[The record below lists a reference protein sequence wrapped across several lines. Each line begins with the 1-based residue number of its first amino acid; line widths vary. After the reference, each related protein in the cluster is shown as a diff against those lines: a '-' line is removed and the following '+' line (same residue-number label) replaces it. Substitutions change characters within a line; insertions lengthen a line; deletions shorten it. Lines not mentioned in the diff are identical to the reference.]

1 MSTRTFLRLPVY
13 RQLDLLDKAN
23 KRFRLPEQS
32 IEKDVFVCLLLENVM
47 ALPDIGEHLTFKGGT
62 SLSKAHKITE
72 RFSEDVDLV
81 VDRHALDLPDDGI
94 PGPQHSPRQQKERA
108 KKIAKACRTWASD
121 VLLPALRNVLAHE
134 MQGRAWSLDLNPDS
148 DNHETVISFGYP
160 KHFNVSGGYL
170 LDFVKVD
177 LVAKADA
184 WPSVPMPVRAYVNE
198 LFPEELGVGSF
209 QVRTLEAERT
219 LIEKALLLHEVLVQR
234 PDGPRPRLARHYFD
248 LYFLHRAGVTT
259 KAIARADL
267 YPAVVQQRSIYYRYP
282 GVDYGALLS
291 DGFNFIPQGAARDA
305 WQHDY
310 DSMQSD
316 MFYGERPAFEEVLNA
331 LHEMETTFREHLRT
345 TLTSTPPEIRH
356 EHP

>member
-1 MSTRTFLRLPVY
+1 MSIRSYLALNDSDQLTLLRRVAD
-13 RQLDLLDKAN
+13 RM
-23 KRFRLPEQS
+23 RLGAKS
-32 IEKDVFVCLLLENVM
+32 IEKDVFVCLFLEQVM
-47 ALPDIGEHLTFKGGT
+47 ALPGIGEHLTFKGGT

-81 VDRHALDLPDDGI
+81 VDRRALDLPDDGI

-108 KKIAKACRTWASD
+108 KKIAKACRAWASD

-134 MQGRAWSLDLNPDS
+134 MHGRAWSLDLNPDS

-310 DSMQSD
+310 ESMQSD

-331 LHEMETTFREHLRT
+331 LREVETTFREHLRT
-345 TLTSTPPEIRH
+345 NLTSTPPNVRH

>member
-1 MSTRTFLRLPVY
+1 
-13 RQLDLLDKAN
+13 LLD
-23 KRFRLPEQS
+23 
-32 IEKDVFVCLLLENVM
+32 
-47 ALPDIGEHLTFKGGT
+47 H
-62 SLSKAHKITE
+62 
-72 RFSEDVDLV
+72 
-81 VDRHALDLPDDGI
+81 
-94 PGPQHSPRQQKERA
+94 
-108 KKIAKACRTWASD
+108 
-121 VLLPALRNVLAHE
+121 
-134 MQGRAWSLDLNPDS
+134 
-148 DNHETVISFGYP
+148 
-160 KHFNVSGGYL
+160 
-170 LDFVKVD
+170 VKVD